1 MDGKEYSGYVSYLTD
16 DAWANLDEGETRSE
30 RISYLPFF
38 PYVNRPSAM
47 CDFDEIGT
55 GGIITVFILPIG
67 CTLLMIFII
76 KTYRKEKKRINSKE
90 RPDGEKQSDL
100 HIQIPMG

>member
-1 MDGKEYSGYVSYLTD
+1 MTPLALENRSRTAFKGYYFFVDGKEYSGYVSYLTD

-30 RISYLPFF
+30 RINYLPFF

-55 GGIITVFILPIG
+55 GGKVYF
-67 CTLLMIFII
+67 
-76 KTYRKEKKRINSKE
+76 RKEN
-90 RPDGEKQSDL
+90 L
-100 HIQIPMG
+100 